1 MLDYITELS
10 AEQEEHER
18 VVDDERYSENDLQE
32 EKVCIASL
40 LLWLNGLL
48 FILSSHWAVLE
59 NVRHR
64 GGSTAGG
71 GGGGGG
77 GLRTPPSIPPGE
89 VQHQPKKILTIHF
102 LLFE

>member
-40 LLWLNGLL
+40 LLLNGLL

-59 NVRHR
+59 NIRHR
-64 GGSTAGG
+64 GGSTVGW
-71 GGGGGG
+71 
-77 GLRTPPSIPPGE
+77 RGE
-89 VQHQPKKILTIHF
+89 GCAPHLASPLEKSSTNLKKS
-102 LLFE
+102 